1 MQFAESGQ
9 KPYNR
14 QIMSPADELWF
25 RLLSG
30 LLVGLVLGSFVTMLS
45 YRAPRN
51 LSIVAPPSHCPKCHT
66 PLKIRDLVPVFSW
79 LIERGKC
86 RHCGEKISP
95 RYIVIELLTTVGC
108 IAAFAYFGFQPEL
121 IVALIG
127 IVSFISLAAINIE
140 RGRT

>member
-1 MQFAESGQ
+1 
-9 KPYNR
+9 
-14 QIMSPADELWF
+14 MSPADELWF

-30 LLVGLVLGSFVTMLS
+30 LLIGLALGSFVTMLS

-51 LSIVAPPSHCPKCHT
+51 ISIVSPPSHCPKCHT

-79 LIERGKC
+79 LLERGHC
-86 RHCGEKISP
+86 RHCGAKVGM
-95 RYIVIELLTTVGC
+95 RYVVIELVTTLSTVV
-108 IAAFAYFGFQPEL
+108 AFATIGFQPEL

-127 IVSFISLAAINIE
+127 IVSLISLAVINFE